1 MTIQHRFR
9 NLAAAAGCLAFLSV
23 PVCASAQEEQGGEQ
37 KKVQEEVA
45 AKDVQG
51 SPRREAPAMPSL
63 QRVIDIWG
71 FPMKELGEGYVECN
85 GWIGRQEFGTVMA
98 FWKAESRTS
107 AWFGLMNYPE
117 DLSDLSLRFKYVR
130 SSATRFEVDCERR
143 RIRAVERVHT
153 AAPFLKGELFDR
165 RMLMRKWI
173 SIFDG
178 RIDPQASSQ
187 IEDRESEIFERSFA
201 LACSLPKAPE

>member
-1 MTIQHRFR
+1 MTIQHTFKS
-9 NLAAAAGCLAFLSV
+9 LAAAAGCLAFLSV
-23 PVCASAQEEQGGEQ
+23 PVGASAQEEQGGEQ

-51 SPRREAPAMPSL
+51 SPRQAAPAATTL
-63 QRVIDIWG
+63 QRVIEVWG
-71 FPMKELGEGYVECN
+71 FPMKEIGEGYVECN
-85 GWIGRQEFGTVMA
+85 GWVGRQEFGTVMA

-130 SSATRFEVDCERR
+130 TSATRFEVDCEGRR
-143 RIRAVERVHT
+143 LRAVERVHT
-153 AAPFLKGELFDR
+153 AAPFLEGELFGR
-165 RMLMRKWI
+165 RRLMRKWVN
-173 SIFDG
+173 IFEG
-178 RIDPQASSQ
+178 RIDPNAFSQ

-201 LACSLPKAPE
+201 LACSLPETKE